1 MSKIADIFNT
11 LDEILLVFTEIFF
24 LFYSVWENYGKGHL
38 KNNFFLSHKL
48 CLAERV

>member
-24 LFYSVWENYGKGHL
+24 FILF
-38 KNNFFLSHKL
+38 
-48 CLAERV
+48 CLGELRKRAS